1 MEEKLY
7 DVLILGGG
15 PAGLSAAVYA
25 ARGGLSFILIEKNVM
40 GGGQVITTSEVDN
53 YLGLYHMNGF
63 DMGMKFH
70 EHALSLGTELVSE
83 EIEELD
89 IDGDVKVVKCS
100 GGKEYRA
107 SNIVYA
113 LGAKP
118 SKLNIPGEDE
128 FRGIGV
134 SYCAT
139 CDGNFFRNKT
149 VAVVGGGDTAL
160 EDANYL
166 ANICEK
172 VYLIHRRDNF
182 RAAKSLQNRIFEHEN
197 VEVLWNSVVE
207 EVKGVDKVE
216 RILVK
221 NTVVDMAGD
230 VNVDAIFIAIGTKP
244 ESALLDGKVDMT
256 HDGHVDAN
264 EDCRTSVKGVYVA
277 GDVRKKPLRQII
289 TAASDGA
296 NAINSLLVDMIK

>member
-1 MEEKLY
+1 MEDTIY
-7 DVLILGGG
+7 DVIIIGAG

-25 ARGGLSFILIEKNVM
+25 ARGGLSFILIEKNSM

-53 YLGLYHMNGF
+53 YLGLFHMNGF

-70 EHALSLGTELVSE
+70 EHAMSLGTQFVSDSVC
-83 EIEELD
+83 EIDADSE
-89 IDGDVKVVKCS
+89 VKVVKCS
-100 GGKEYRA
+100 SGKEFRTH
-107 SNIVYA
+107 NIVYA

-118 SKLNIPGEDE
+118 SKLGVTGEDE
-128 FRGIGV
+128 FRGKGV

-172 VYLIHRRDNF
+172 VYIIHRRDSF
-182 RAAKSLQNRIFEHEN
+182 RAAKSLQERIFEHQN

-207 EVKGVDKVE
+207 EIKGTDIVE
-216 RILVK
+216 RITIFCSQVIVRGRRIIIRSNLISNLVMK
-221 NTVVDMAGD
+221 NSQSSC
-230 VNVDAIFIAIGTKP
+230 FSTK
-244 ESALLDGKVDMT
+244 S
-256 HDGHVDAN
+256 
-264 EDCRTSVKGVYVA
+264 
-277 GDVRKKPLRQII
+277 
-289 TAASDGA
+289 
-296 NAINSLLVDMIK
+296 